1 MSLVTEVAGLVQ
13 HDGPSQHDGLIYF
26 FSAACWLTLCS
37 VLMHVTGLS
46 TCIKLRVGS
55 IKALGF

>member
-1 MSLVTEVAGLVQ
+1 MSLVTEVAGLAQ
-13 HDGPSQHDGLIYF
+13 HDGPSPHEGLII

-46 TCIKLRVGS
+46 TGINYV
-55 IKALGF
+55 